1 VATGDIGPQ
10 ETPFEKKVVREYIP
24 VQQMLE
30 QLFYEANAAEVQKDL
45 RPQYLT
51 RLFDELSV
59 IAEVKYAADKNGFE
73 ALMQEWKNIDI
84 NHGVLDEIRFRRNLK
99 YDEWHERKRAL
110 AALRERL
117 GMGTSSPDER
127 KNLGPPLPM
136 SAYHQCPENCP
147 ILVDLRKK
155 RQRYE

>member
-1 VATGDIGPQ
+1 MATGDIGPQ

-30 QLFYEANAAEVQKDL
+30 QLFYEANTAELEKDL
-45 RPQYLT
+45 RPQFLM
-51 RLFDELSV
+51 RIFDELS
-59 IAEVKYAADKNGFE
+59 IITKVKYAADPDGFKVLMTEWE
-73 ALMQEWKNIDI
+73 AVDTR
-84 NHGVLDEIRFRRNLK
+84 HGVLDEVRFRRSLK

-110 AALRERL
+110 TALRERL
-117 GMGTSSPDER
+117 GMGTSSPDAR

-136 SAYHQCPENCP
+136 SVYHQCPVNCP
-147 ILVDLRKK
+147 MLSELRKK

>member
-30 QLFYEANAAEVQKDL
+30 QLFYDANAAEVRKEL
-45 RPQYLT
+45 RPQYLMGI
-51 RLFDELSV
+51 FDELSV
-59 IAEVKYAADKNGFE
+59 IAEVKYAADTIGFQ
-73 ALMQEWKNIDI
+73 ALMQEWESIDAE
-84 NHGVLDEIRFRRNLK
+84 HGVLDETRFRRSLK

-110 AALRERL
+110 SALRERL

-127 KNLGPPLPM
+127 KDLGPPLPM

-147 ILVDLRKK
+147 MLVELRKK